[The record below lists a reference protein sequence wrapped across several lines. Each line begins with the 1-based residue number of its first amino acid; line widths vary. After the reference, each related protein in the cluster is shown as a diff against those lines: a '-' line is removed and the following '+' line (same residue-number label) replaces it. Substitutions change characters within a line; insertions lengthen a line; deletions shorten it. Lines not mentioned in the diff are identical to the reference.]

1 MALTATPNWEV
12 SATVAD
18 RDKNLRSFSFNLPS
32 ALTFAAA
39 TAAAEAIITA
49 ATALI
54 NGVIVRYGLLGGKY
68 ESTYP
73 ATLPPEGSDV
83 ERKGVFVF
91 NTTVFGQHVK
101 VELPSI
107 NNDYVVDGSKCIS
120 YFTIELKEEI
130 PKEVK
135 GKFEGWAF
143 GCDICQDVCPWNR
156 FSKPNSEAGFT
167 PIPEVLNFSK
177 NDWEEL
183 TEASFKAIFKNSPL
197 KRTKFEGIKRNLHFI
212 ERST

>member
-18 RDKNLRSFSFNLPS
+18 RDKNLRSISFNLPS

-39 TAAAEAIITA
+39 TTAAEAIITA
-49 ATALI
+49 AATLI

-107 NNDYVVDGSKCIS
+107 NNDYVVDGSNI
-120 YFTIELKEEI
+120 IDQADAD
-130 PKEVK
+130 VA
-135 GKFEGWAF
+135 AF
-143 GCDICQDVCPWNR
+143 VDAMVDTGLG
-156 FSKPNSEAGFT
+156 AG
-167 PIPEVLNFSK
+167 
-177 NDWEEL
+177 
-183 TEASFKAIFKNSPL
+183 NSPVSATGADITGL
-197 KRTKFEGIKRNLHFI
+197 FGAPKKIHRKSSKG
-212 ERST
+212 